1 MDVQLLAGP
10 ILFGTQFNW
19 GLLGLLS
26 LQVYF
31 FHISFPKE
39 SVGIKGLVYTLFSLD
54 LIQTGF
60 ATHFAYEVLVGCW
73 GDPAVFVSFPWTSC
87 TIAIMAGLV
96 SAIVQIF
103 FAWRINTLKGNV
115 LLVRVISWLIVL
127 AALMQSL
134 SAIVNGIRFQLQPAS
149 GAGTQQQLEI
159 GVKIWLIGSFLS
171 QIRASTPWKTTD
183 SLITK
188 LIYHTIETGAIT
200 AITAG
205 IELALFLAYPSTTL
219 DIAPYSNVVLAT
231 LNARA
236 RYPSMMSD
244 SGSVSNIGIVAA
256 ESHQLRLRANNQS
269 TDNFDND
276 MARKGRISAAAQVR
290 VDV

>member
-10 ILFGTQFNW
+10 IFFGTQFSW

-31 FHISFPKE
+31 FYIFFPKE
-39 SVGIKGLVYTLFSLD
+39 SFGTKALVYTLFSLD

-60 ATHFAYEVLVGCW
+60 ATHFAYEVLVGRW

-87 TIAIMAGLV
+87 TIAVMAGLV

-115 LLVRVISWLIVL
+115 LLVRIISYFIVL

-159 GVKIWLIGSFLS
+159 GVKIWLIGSFVCDILIAATMITILS
-171 QIRASTPWKTTD
+171 QIRASTPWKATD

-205 IELALFLAYPSTTL
+205 IELGLFLAYPSTTL
-219 DIAPYSNVVLAT
+219 DIAPAFL
-231 LNARA
+231 L
-236 RYPSMMSD
+236 
-244 SGSVSNIGIVAA
+244 GK
-256 ESHQLRLRANNQS
+256 L
-269 TDNFDND
+269 
-276 MARKGRISAAAQVR
+276 
-290 VDV
+290 